1 MKIIVQDLNSTV
13 EFCSIIQLCV
23 FAIWSRRK
31 QNIHFHEFFN
41 HHVCLSFYDSMI
53 WFVGLIV
60 IYLEPQ
66 HDYWIWLNHYLKFVA
81 AYSISDMNMINPR
94 IILFPVNWKSAMLL
108 DYRANSRQQEIRRFT
123 FYRTDLLFRTKNLSP
138 SSRKTELHMT
148 YSFLH
153 IFCYDCP

>member
-1 MKIIVQDLNSTV
+1 MKIIVQDLNFTV

-66 HDYWIWLNHYLKFVA
+66 HDYWIWLNHYFKFVA
-81 AYSISDMNMINPR
+81 AGNECVLKSEIQSEYYLGQKTFLRHQERQSFTWHIAVCIYFIMIVHKPIYRIHVIQISRP
-94 IILFPVNWKSAMLL
+94 
-108 DYRANSRQQEIRRFT
+108 
-123 FYRTDLLFRTKNLSP
+123 
-138 SSRKTELHMT
+138 
-148 YSFLH
+148 
-153 IFCYDCP
+153 

>member
-1 MKIIVQDLNSTV
+1 MFIILWLNDLIRWPYRYLLRTATWLLNMIESL
-13 EFCSIIQLCV
+13 FQICSSWQWMRIEVWNPIKVLCV
-23 FAIWSRRK
+23 SLKCNRK
-31 QNIHFHEFFN
+31 N
-41 HHVCLSFYDSMI
+41 S
-53 WFVGLIV
+53 
-60 IYLEPQ
+60 
-66 HDYWIWLNHYLKFVA
+66 K
-81 AYSISDMNMINPR
+81 YSISDMNIINPR

-108 DYRANSRQQEIRRFT
+108 DYRANSRQQEIRHFT